1 MTSYNCAKLMVIQGF
16 FFGHHYA
23 QNRNFRL
30 RLPSTFLNNLFWN
43 VPMKATP
50 KHKNLETTLSF
61 NLGTLETQCVVHV
74 LVVVTKS
81 GCMSVVFFTVFYI
94 EALNLIFT
102 IWRQNSKSCDLSK
115 LDIFL
120 G

>member
-1 MTSYNCAKLMVIQGF
+1 MTAGRHFIYKFFGKSRQEEFILEFLIKSRFIQGF

-61 NLGTLETQCVVHV
+61 NLGTLETQC
-74 LVVVTKS
+74 
-81 GCMSVVFFTVFYI
+81 
-94 EALNLIFT
+94 EA
-102 IWRQNSKSCDLSK
+102 RQ
-115 LDIFL
+115 
-120 G
+120 

>member
-1 MTSYNCAKLMVIQGF
+1 MIHKVQIVHVDQQGKQDEPNHATRHLTIVRNSWLLEGF

-61 NLGTLETQCVVHV
+61 NLGTLETQC
-74 LVVVTKS
+74 
-81 GCMSVVFFTVFYI
+81 
-94 EALNLIFT
+94 EA
-102 IWRQNSKSCDLSK
+102 RQ
-115 LDIFL
+115 
-120 G
+120 

>member
-61 NLGTLETQCVVHV
+61 NLGTLETQC
-74 LVVVTKS
+74 
-81 GCMSVVFFTVFYI
+81 
-94 EALNLIFT
+94 EA
-102 IWRQNSKSCDLSK
+102 RQ
-115 LDIFL
+115 
-120 G
+120 